1 MDFDRPLSLHGEASL
16 SIVARY
22 LRLIGVKPDRIVAS
36 PAKRTKQTA
45 EGMREQYGTLK
56 VEYVNDLYNGG
67 SIGKRDSD
75 SIHLSLVQKT
85 KKDAVVLMIVGHND
99 DLTNFAR
106 YLTGDGV
113 PSMKK

>member
-1 MDFDRPLSLHGEASL
+1 
-16 SIVARY
+16 
-22 LRLIGVKPDRIVAS
+22 
-36 PAKRTKQTA
+36 
-45 EGMREQYGTLK
+45 MREQYSTIK
-56 VEYVNDLYNGG
+56 VEYMNDLYNGG
-67 SIGKRDSD
+67 SVGKRDSD

-85 KKDAVVLMIVGHND
+85 KKDATVLMIVGHND